1 MRCAFLRPRVDAVL
15 GLTSSPSPLSLLH
28 HRMSIA
34 LSVVVHPSRL
44 LRRMLRVYGMAQ
56 LALAAALWA
65 GWAGP
70 MAGGPAVALACL
82 LAGLL
87 VLGRACQNGT
97 DQRIDLSGTGA
108 LRVTVQQ
115 KTGPPGAALAVRLE
129 AGSTLWPWLLCLS
142 LASEHGREMLLV
154 APDSMSPEQFRAL
167 RVALRSIARRDNV
180 FFEKNK
186 IV

>member
-1 MRCAFLRPRVDAVL
+1 MRRAFLRPRVDAVL
-15 GLTSSPSPLSLLH
+15 ALTSSPSPQSLLH

-44 LRRMLRVYGMAQ
+44 LRRMLLVYGMAQ
-56 LALAAALWA
+56 LALAAAVWA

-70 MAGGPAVALACL
+70 MASAPAVALASL

-87 VLGRACQNGT
+87 ALGRACQNGT

-115 KTGPPGAALAVRLE
+115 KTSSQGTALPVRLE
-129 AGSTLWPWLLCLS
+129 AGSTLWPRLLCLS
-142 LASEHGREMLLV
+142 LSSEHGRRVLLV
-154 APDSMSPEQFRAL
+154 MPDSMSPEQFRAL
-167 RVALRSIARRDNV
+167 AVALRSIARRDNV